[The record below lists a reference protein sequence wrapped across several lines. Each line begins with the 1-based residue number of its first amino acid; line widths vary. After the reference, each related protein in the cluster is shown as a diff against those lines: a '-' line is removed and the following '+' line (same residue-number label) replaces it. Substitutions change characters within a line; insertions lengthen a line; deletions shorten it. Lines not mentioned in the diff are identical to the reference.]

1 MNWAGLDW
9 SQIGLLIGL
18 KLAIRFPGAGW
29 SWLGWLLTCLRH
41 PSSRLSLSCSHS
53 TDRVPRKGKE
63 TCKYFIQVSIWVK
76 FVLPIGQNVY
86 HSQAQCHCQRTLS
99 KACVQ
104 KGGIM
109 QMSSCHLGS
118 WPFTV
123 YTKRT
128 SYHLHSGPTPSVPTE
143 HKIEIVRSSACLTPM
158 SVWLL
163 PSAHVQVLVKVFW
176 LKEFSKK
183 LTIWIIKS

>member
-9 SQIGLLIGL
+9 SQVGLLIGL

-63 TCKYFIQVSIWVK
+63 TCKYFIQVSVWVK
-76 FVLPIGQNVY
+76 FVLPIGQNMY

-123 YTKRT
+123 YTK
-128 SYHLHSGPTPSVPTE
+128 E
-143 HKIEIVRSSACLTPM
+143 N
-158 SVWLL
+158 LL
-163 PSAHVQVLVKVFW
+163 PPALRAYTRCSHRTQNRN
-176 LKEFSKK
+176 SKK
-183 LTIWIIKS
+183 LGLFDTYVCLTFALSPCSGFG